1 MSGYVF
7 IGDDFTGASD
17 TLATLAEAGI
27 AARLCL
33 ERPGLACLPQ
43 TPRGQGAFPAVGIAT
58 DFRACAPSEVAPRL
72 RALTSL
78 VRGCLPRFVHYK
90 VCSTFD
96 SAPHVGSIGA
106 AVAVLEEEL
115 SPALTVILGGQP
127 SLRRFCLFG
136 TLFAAGPDGA
146 VHRIDRHPVMSRH
159 PVTPMGEADLRRH
172 LSAQGLSDIALLAR
186 PDLPDA
192 AASLAAMADGTGRR
206 VLVDAVDDTD
216 IEMLGLALSLLETHG
231 RPLLLVGASGVAEAV
246 AGRAGGGAGG
256 EAGGGALAAPAVRAG
271 PRLALA
277 GSRSAATAA
286 QVAAA
291 TRYAC
296 LPLGPDDLEGTGRED
311 CAARCAGM
319 LARGANVL
327 AHLRPDADYGIAPD
341 ALSERLAELAARIAA
356 LQPPAGLAVAGGD
369 TSGAVVRRLGFDSLS
384 FEGRAGSGVAVCR
397 GHAPGTPLDGL
408 RLLLKGGQVGPL
420 DLFDRFAA

>member
-33 ERPGLACLPQ
+33 ERPGLAGLPQ
-43 TPRGQGAFPAVGIAT
+43 TPRGRGAFPAVGIAT
-58 DFRACAPSEVAPRL
+58 DFRACAPSEVTPRL
-72 RALTSL
+72 RALTPL

-106 AVAVLEEEL
+106 AVAVLEEDL
-115 SPALTVILGGQP
+115 SPALTVIVGGQP

-136 TLFAAGPDGA
+136 TLFAAGPDGE

-172 LSAQGLSDIALLAR
+172 LAAQGLRDIALLAR
-186 PDLPDA
+186 PDLAEA

-206 VLVDAVDDTD
+206 VLVDAVDATD
-216 IEMLGLALSLLETHG
+216 IEMLGTALSLLETHG

-246 AGRAGGGAGG
+246 AGRAGGGAGS
-256 EAGGGALAAPAVRAG
+256 EALAAPAVRAG

-296 LPLGPDDLEGTGRED
+296 LPLGPDDLAGTGRED

-327 AHLRPDADYGIAPD
+327 AHLRPDADYGLAPD
-341 ALSERLAELAARIAA
+341 VLSERLAELAARIAA
-356 LQPPAGLAVAGGD
+356 LQPLAGLAVAGGD
-369 TSGAVVRRLGFDSLS
+369 TSGAVVRRLGFESLS
-384 FEGRAGSGVAVCR
+384 FEARAGTGVAVCR

-408 RLLLKGGQVGPL
+408 RLLLKGGQVGPV

>member
-7 IGDDFTGASD
+7 IADDFTGASD

-27 AARLCL
+27 AARLCVEGPSL
-33 ERPGLACLPQ
+33 SRLPE

-58 DFRACAPSEVAPRL
+58 DFRACAPQAVEPRL
-72 RALTSL
+72 RALMPM
-78 VRGCLPRFVHYK
+78 VRARQPRFVHYK
-90 VCSTFD
+90 ICSTFD
-96 SAPHVGSIGA
+96 SAPHVGNVGA

-127 SLRRFCLFG
+127 SLQRFCLFG
-136 TLFAAGPDGA
+136 TLFARAPDGA

-172 LSAQGLSDIALLAR
+172 LAAQGLGDLALLAR
-186 PDLPDA
+186 PELAGA
-192 AASLAAMADGTGRR
+192 AAVLAAMAEGGGRR

-246 AGRAGGGAGG
+246 AGKAAAAGSGAS
-256 EAGGGALAAPAVRAG
+256 ALGPVAG

-291 TRYAC
+291 SRYTR
-296 LPLGPDDLEGTGRED
+296 LPLGAKDIAGEGREA
-311 CAARCAGM
+311 CAARCAQM
-319 LARGANVL
+319 LAAGTNVL
-327 AHLRPDADYGIAPD
+327 AHLDPEADYGLAPD
-341 ALSERLAELAARIAA
+341 ALSESLAELAARILALHPVAA
-356 LQPPAGLAVAGGD
+356 LAVAGGD

-384 FEGRAGSGVAVCR
+384 FEARAGSGVAVCR
-397 GHAPGTPLDGL
+397 GHAPGTLLEGM

>member
-33 ERPGLACLPQ
+33 ERPGLAGLPQ
-43 TPRGQGAFPAVGIAT
+43 TPRGRGAFPAVGIAT

-72 RALTSL
+72 RALMPL
-78 VRGCLPRFVHYK
+78 VRAGQPRFVHYK

-96 SAPHVGSIGA
+96 SAPHVGSIGE

-115 SPALTVILGGQP
+115 SPALTVIVGGQP

-172 LSAQGLSDIALLAR
+172 LSAQGLGDIALLAR
-186 PDLPDA
+186 PDLAEA

-206 VLVDAVDDTD
+206 VLVDAVDATD
-216 IEMLGLALSLLETHG
+216 IEMLGTALSLLETHG

-246 AGRAGGGAGG
+246 AGRAAETGSDASSLG
-256 EAGGGALAAPAVRAG
+256 PVAG

-296 LPLGPDDLEGTGRED
+296 LPLGPDDLAGTGRED

-327 AHLRPDADYGIAPD
+327 AHLRPDADYGLAPD
-341 ALSERLAELAARIAA
+341 VLSERLAELAARIAA
-356 LQPPAGLAVAGGD
+356 LQPLAGLAVAGGD
-369 TSGAVVRRLGFDSLS
+369 TSGAVVRRLGFESLS
-384 FEGRAGSGVAVCR
+384 FEARAGTGVAVCR

-408 RLLLKGGQVGPL
+408 RLLLKGGQVGPV

>member
-27 AARLCL
+27 GARLCL
-33 ERPGLACLPQ
+33 ERQGLDRLPE
-43 TPRGQGAFPAVGIAT
+43 TPRGRGAFPAVGIAT
-58 DFRACAPSEVAPRL
+58 DFRACAPSKVEPRL
-72 RALTSL
+72 RALMPL

-90 VCSTFD
+90 ICSTFD
-96 SAPHVGSIGA
+96 SAPHVGNVGA

-115 SPALTVILGGQP
+115 SPALTVIVGGQP
-127 SLRRFCLFG
+127 GLHRFCLFG
-136 TLFAAGPDGA
+136 TLFARAPDGQ

-172 LSAQGLSDIALLAR
+172 LAAQGLGDISLLSR

-192 AASLAAMADGTGRR
+192 ATTLAAMIAGGGRR
-206 VLVDAVDDTD
+206 VLVDAVDGTD
-216 IEMLGLALSLLETHG
+216 IEMLGLALSLLETGG

-246 AGRAGGGAGG
+246 AGKPAETGS
-256 EAGGGALAAPAVRAG
+256 EASALAPVPG

-291 TRYAC
+291 SRYTRLA
-296 LPLGPDDLEGTGRED
+296 LGAGDIAGEGQGLF
-311 CAARCAGM
+311 AARCAQM
-319 LARGANVL
+319 LAAGTHVL
-327 AHLRPDADYGIAPD
+327 AHLDPDADYGLAPD
-341 ALSERLAELAARIAA
+341 ALSESLAELAARILA
-356 LQPPAGLAVAGGD
+356 LHPVSALAVAGGD

-384 FEGRAGSGVAVCR
+384 FVARAGSGVAVCR
-397 GHAPGTPLDGL
+397 GHAPGTPLDGM
-408 RLLLKGGQVGPL
+408 RLMLKGGQVGPP

>member
-33 ERPGLACLPQ
+33 ERQGLARLPQ
-43 TPRGQGAFPAVGIAT
+43 TPRGKGAFPAVGIAT
-58 DFRACAPSEVAPRL
+58 DFRACAPSEVEPRL
-72 RALTSL
+72 RALMPL

-90 VCSTFD
+90 ICSTFD

-127 SLRRFCLFG
+127 RLQRFCLFG
-136 TLFAAGPDGA
+136 TLFARAPDGQ

-172 LSAQGLSDIALLAR
+172 LAAQGLGDVALLAR
-186 PDLPDA
+186 PDLADA
-192 AASLAAMADGTGRR
+192 AARLAAMADGSGRR

-246 AGRAGGGAGG
+246 AGRAAETGG
-256 EAGGGALAAPAVRAG
+256 ESVPDASALGPVPG
-271 PRLALA
+271 PRLVLA

-286 QVAAA
+286 QVATA
-291 TRYAC
+291 TRYTRLA
-296 LPLGPDDLEGTGRED
+296 LGASDIAGEGREVF
-311 CAARCAGM
+311 AARCAQL
-319 LARGANVL
+319 LAGGTNVL
-327 AHLRPDADYGIAPD
+327 AHLDPHADYGLAPD
-341 ALSERLAELAARIAA
+341 ALSESLAELAARILALHPVAA
-356 LQPPAGLAVAGGD
+356 LAVAGGD

-384 FEGRAGSGVAVCR
+384 FEARAGSGVAVCR
-397 GHAPGTPLDGL
+397 GHAPGTPLDGM
-408 RLLLKGGQVGPL
+408 RLMLKGGQVGPL

>member
-43 TPRGQGAFPAVGIAT
+43 TPRGRGAFPAVGIAT
-58 DFRACAPSEVAPRL
+58 DFRACAPSEVEPRL
-72 RALTSL
+72 RALTPL

-172 LSAQGLSDIALLAR
+172 LAAQGLRDIALLAR

-246 AGRAGGGAGG
+246 AGRAGAGG

-327 AHLRPDADYGIAPD
+327 AHLDPRADYGLAPD
-341 ALSERLAELAARIAA
+341 ALSESLAELAARILALHPVAA
-356 LQPPAGLAVAGGD
+356 LAVAGGD

>member
-1 MSGYVF
+1 MNGYVF

-27 AARLCL
+27 AARLCVEGPAL
-33 ERPGLACLPQ
+33 SRLPE
-43 TPRGQGAFPAVGIAT
+43 TPRGRGAFPAIGIAT
-58 DFRACAPSEVAPRL
+58 DFRACAPAVVEPRL
-72 RALTSL
+72 RALTPL
-78 VRGCLPRFVHYK
+78 VRARAPRFVHYK
-90 VCSTFD
+90 ICSTFD
-96 SAPHVGSIGA
+96 SAPHVGPGGA
-106 AVAVLEEEL
+106 AVAVLAEEL

-127 SLRRFCLFG
+127 GLRRFCLFG

-172 LSAQGLSDIALLAR
+172 LAAQGLGEIALLSR
-186 PDLPDA
+186 PDLADA
-192 AASLAAMADGTGRR
+192 ATILAATIAGGGRR
-206 VLVDAVDDTD
+206 VLVDAVDATD
-216 IEMLGLALSLLETHG
+216 IEMLGLALSLLETGG

-246 AGRAGGGAGG
+246 AGKPAETGS
-256 EAGGGALAAPAVRAG
+256 EASALAPVPG

-291 TRYAC
+291 SRYTR
-296 LPLGPDDLEGTGRED
+296 LPLGARDIAGEGRDVFAE
-311 CAARCAGM
+311 RCAQM
-319 LARGANVL
+319 LATGTNVL
-327 AHLRPDADYGIAPD
+327 AHLDPHADYGLAPD
-341 ALSERLAELAARIAA
+341 ALSETLAELAARSLA
-356 LQPPAGLAVAGGD
+356 LHPVSALAVAGGD

-384 FEGRAGSGVAVCR
+384 FEARAGSGVAVCR
-397 GHAPGTPLDGL
+397 GHAPGMPLDGM
-408 RLLLKGGQVGPL
+408 RLMLKGGQVGPL

>member
-33 ERPGLACLPQ
+33 EGCGLSHLPE
-43 TPRGQGAFPAVGIAT
+43 TPRGRGAFPAVGIAT
-58 DFRACAPSEVAPRL
+58 DFRACAPSEVEPRL
-72 RALTSL
+72 RALMPL
-78 VRGCLPRFVHYK
+78 VRARHPRFMHYK
-90 VCSTFD
+90 ICSTFD

-115 SPALTVILGGQP
+115 SPALTVIVGGQP

-136 TLFAAGPDGA
+136 TLFAAGPDGE

-186 PDLPDA
+186 PDLADA
-192 AASLAAMADGTGRR
+192 AAHLAAMADGTGRR

-246 AGRAGGGAGG
+246 AGRAGGEAGG
-256 EAGGGALAAPAVRAG
+256 EALAAPAVRAG

-296 LPLGPDDLEGTGRED
+296 LPLGPGDLEGTGRED

-356 LQPPAGLAVAGGD
+356 LQPLAGLAVAGGD

-397 GHAPGTPLDGL
+397 GHAPGRALDGL

>member
-27 AARLCL
+27 AARLCV
-33 ERPGLACLPQ
+33 EGLSLSRLPE

-58 DFRACAPSEVAPRL
+58 DFRACAPQAVEPRL
-72 RALTSL
+72 RALMPL
-78 VRGCLPRFVHYK
+78 VRARQPRFVHYK
-90 VCSTFD
+90 ICSTFD
-96 SAPHVGSIGA
+96 SAPHVGNVGA

-127 SLRRFCLFG
+127 SLQRFCLFG
-136 TLFAAGPDGA
+136 TLFARAPDGA

-172 LSAQGLSDIALLAR
+172 LAAQGLGDLALLAR
-186 PDLPDA
+186 PELADA
-192 AASLAAMADGTGRR
+192 AANLAAMAEGGGRR

-216 IEMLGLALSLLETHG
+216 LEMLGLALSLLETHG

-246 AGRAGGGAGG
+246 AGKAAGTGSGAS
-256 EAGGGALAAPAVRAG
+256 ALGPVAG

-291 TRYAC
+291 SRYTR
-296 LPLGPDDLEGTGRED
+296 LPLGAKDIAGEGREFF
-311 CAARCAGM
+311 AARCAQV
-319 LARGANVL
+319 LAAGTNVL
-327 AHLRPDADYGIAPD
+327 AHLDPDADYGLAPD
-341 ALSERLAELAARIAA
+341 ALSESLAELAARILALHPVAA
-356 LQPPAGLAVAGGD
+356 LAVAGGD

-384 FEGRAGSGVAVCR
+384 FEARAGSGVAVCR
-397 GHAPGTPLDGL
+397 GHAPGTPLEGM

>member
-43 TPRGQGAFPAVGIAT
+43 TPRGRGAFPAVGIAT
-58 DFRACAPSEVAPRL
+58 DFRACAPLEVAPRL
-72 RALTSL
+72 RALTPL

-159 PVTPMGEADLRRH
+159 PVTPMGEADLCRH
-172 LSAQGLSDIALLAR
+172 LAAQGLRDIALLAR

-246 AGRAGGGAGG
+246 AGRAGG

-369 TSGAVVRRLGFDSLS
+369 TSGAVVRRLGFESLS

>member
-27 AARLCL
+27 AARLCVEGPSL
-33 ERPGLACLPQ
+33 SRLPE

-58 DFRACAPSEVAPRL
+58 DFRACAPSIVEPRL
-72 RALTSL
+72 RALMPL
-78 VRGCLPRFVHYK
+78 VRARQPRFVHYK
-90 VCSTFD
+90 ICSTFD
-96 SAPHVGSIGA
+96 SAPHVGNVGA

-127 SLRRFCLFG
+127 SLQRFCLFG
-136 TLFAAGPDGA
+136 TLFARAPDGA

-172 LSAQGLSDIALLAR
+172 LAAQGLGDLALLAR
-186 PDLPDA
+186 PELADA
-192 AASLAAMADGTGRR
+192 AANLSAMAEGGGRR

-246 AGRAGGGAGG
+246 AGKAAGTGSGASALGPV
-256 EAGGGALAAPAVRAG
+256 AGS
-271 PRLALA
+271 RLALA

-291 TRYAC
+291 TRYTRLVLRASDIA
-296 LPLGPDDLEGTGRED
+296 GEGREIF
-311 CAARCAGM
+311 AARCAQM
-319 LARGANVL
+319 LAAGTNVL
-327 AHLRPDADYGIAPD
+327 AHLDPEADYGLAPD
-341 ALSERLAELAARIAA
+341 ALSESLAELAARILA
-356 LQPPAGLAVAGGD
+356 LHPVGALAVAGGD

-384 FEGRAGSGVAVCR
+384 FEARAGSGVAVCR
-397 GHAPGTPLDGL
+397 GHAPGTPLEGM

>member
-27 AARLCL
+27 AARLCVEGPSL
-33 ERPGLACLPQ
+33 SRLPE

-58 DFRACAPSEVAPRL
+58 DFRACAPSIVEPRL
-72 RALTSL
+72 RALMPL
-78 VRGCLPRFVHYK
+78 VRARQPRFVHYK
-90 VCSTFD
+90 ICSTFD
-96 SAPHVGSIGA
+96 SAPHVGNVGA

-127 SLRRFCLFG
+127 SLQRFCLFG
-136 TLFAAGPDGA
+136 TLFARAPDGA

-172 LSAQGLSDIALLAR
+172 LAAQGLGDLALLAR
-186 PDLPDA
+186 PELAEA
-192 AASLAAMADGTGRR
+192 AANLAAMAEGVGRR

-246 AGRAGGGAGG
+246 AGRTAAAGPDAS
-256 EAGGGALAAPAVRAG
+256 ALGRVAG

-291 TRYAC
+291 SRYTR
-296 LPLGPDDLEGTGRED
+296 LPLGAKDMAGEGREIF
-311 CAARCAGM
+311 AARCAQM
-319 LARGANVL
+319 LAAGTNVL
-327 AHLRPDADYGIAPD
+327 AHLDPEADYGLAPD
-341 ALSERLAELAARIAA
+341 ALSESLAELAARILALHPVAA
-356 LQPPAGLAVAGGD
+356 LAVAGGD

-384 FEGRAGSGVAVCR
+384 FEARAGSGVAVCR
-397 GHAPGTPLDGL
+397 GHAPGTPLEGM

>member
-33 ERPGLACLPQ
+33 ERPGLVRLPQ
-43 TPRGQGAFPAVGIAT
+43 TPRGRGAFPAVGIAT
-58 DFRACAPSEVAPRL
+58 DFRACAPSEVTPRL
-72 RALTSL
+72 RALTPL

-96 SAPHVGSIGA
+96 SAPHVGNIGA
-106 AVAVLEEEL
+106 AVAVLEEDL

-136 TLFAAGPDGA
+136 TLFAAGPDGE

-172 LSAQGLSDIALLAR
+172 LSAQGLGDIALLAR
-186 PDLPDA
+186 PDLAEA
-192 AASLAAMADGTGRR
+192 AARLGAMADGTGRR

-216 IEMLGLALSLLETHG
+216 LEMLGTALSLLETHG

-246 AGRAGGGAGG
+246 AGRAAETGSDASSLG
-256 EAGGGALAAPAVRAG
+256 PVAG

-291 TRYAC
+291 TRYER
-296 LPLGPDDLEGTGRED
+296 LPLGPDDLAGAGRED
-311 CAARCAGM
+311 CAARCAGL

-327 AHLRPDADYGIAPD
+327 AHLDPQAEYGLAPD

-356 LQPPAGLAVAGGD
+356 LQPVAALAVAGGD
-369 TSGAVVRRLGFDSLS
+369 TSGAVVRRLGFESLS
-384 FEGRAGSGVAVCR
+384 FEARAGVGVAVCR

-408 RLLLKGGQVGPL
+408 RLLLKGGQVGPV

>member
-27 AARLCL
+27 AARLCV
-33 ERPGLACLPQ
+33 EGPGLARLPE
-43 TPRGQGAFPAVGIAT
+43 TPRGRGVFPAVGIAT
-58 DFRACAPSEVAPRL
+58 DFRACAPSEVEPRL
-72 RALTSL
+72 RALMAM
-78 VRGCLPRFVHYK
+78 VRARLPRFVHYK
-90 VCSTFD
+90 ICSTFD
-96 SAPHVGSIGA
+96 SAPHVGNVGA

-127 SLRRFCLFG
+127 SLQRFCLFG
-136 TLFAAGPDGA
+136 TLFARAPDGA

-172 LSAQGLSDIALLAR
+172 LAAQGLGDLALLAR
-186 PDLPDA
+186 PEMADA
-192 AASLAAMADGTGRR
+192 AAVLAAMAEGGGRR

-246 AGRAGGGAGG
+246 AGTAAETGA
-256 EAGGGALAAPAVRAG
+256 ASPALAPVAG

-291 TRYAC
+291 SRYTR
-296 LPLGPDDLEGTGRED
+296 LPLGAQDIAGEGRELF
-311 CAARCAGM
+311 AARCAQM
-319 LARGANVL
+319 LAAGTNVL
-327 AHLRPDADYGIAPD
+327 AHLDPDADYGLAPD
-341 ALSERLAELAARIAA
+341 ALSESLAELAARILT
-356 LQPPAGLAVAGGD
+356 LQPVAALAVAGGD

-384 FEGRAGSGVAVCR
+384 FEARAGSGVAVCR
-397 GHAPGTPLDGL
+397 GHAPGTPLDGM
-408 RLLLKGGQVGPL
+408 RVLLKGGQVGPP
-420 DLFDRFAA
+420 DLFDRFAG